1 MDFAA
6 RPMEVFTHKFFTP
19 ISYPG
24 AIQRDELLARLFR
37 APAYGAVV
45 IQAPAGPGKST
56 LLQQAKHQE
65 ESQDTITAWLTLD
78 EDANEMR
85 RLAGP
90 LQALHESTGGAGTT
104 AASRTPVPPP
114 AARSRKPTPTC
125 FASPAICRP

>member
-45 IQAPAGPGKST
+45 IQAPAGHGKST
-56 LLQQAKHQE
+56 LLQQAKHHD
-65 ESQDTITAWLTLD
+65 ESQDTIKIGRAHVELQSL
-78 EDANEMR
+78 MR
-85 RLAGP
+85 NSYAVFCLKKKTNNK
-90 LQALHESTGGAGTT
+90 QQQ
-104 AASRTPVPPP
+104 
-114 AARSRKPTPTC
+114 KN
-125 FASPAICRP
+125 

>member
-45 IQAPAGPGKST
+45 IQAPAGHGKST
-56 LLQQAKHQE
+56 LLQPAKHHDG
-65 ESQDTITAWLTLD
+65 SQDTITAWLTLD
-78 EDANEMR
+78 EADNDMR
-85 RLAGP
+85 RFARH
-90 LQALHESTGGAGTT
+90 LQALLDSLGGEGPLAAGDRKSTRLN
-104 AASRTPVPPP
+104 S
-114 AARSRKPTPTC
+114 SH
-125 FASPAICRP
+125 

>member
-45 IQAPAGPGKST
+45 IQAPAGHGKST
-56 LLQQAKHQE
+56 LLQQAQHHDD
-65 ESQDTITAWLTLD
+65 SQDTITAWLTSD
-78 EDANEMR
+78 EADNDMR
-85 RLAGP
+85 QFAGHFPRLLASLGEEGTLAAG
-90 LQALHESTGGAGTT
+90 QN
-104 AASRTPVPPP
+104 
-114 AARSRKPTPTC
+114 K
-125 FASPAICRP
+125 